1 MLTAEEIIKILN
13 LKPLPRE
20 GGYFRETYRS
30 KEIIPED
37 FLPSRYKTSKCFST
51 AIYYFLTPEVFSAL
65 HRLHTDEIFHFYLGD
80 TVTMLQLHHDGTS
93 DVITLGQEIDKNQH
107 TQIIVPKNTWQGCF
121 LKEGGKFALMGTTMS
136 PGFCESDF
144 EVGVRKELVQRYP
157 DREEL
162 ILKLTI

>member
-51 AIYYFLTPEVFSAL
+51 AIYYFLTPEVFSLL

-144 EVGVRKELVQRYP
+144 EVGVRKELVQRYT

-162 ILKLTI
+162 ILKLTT